1 VVSSTF
7 TDYDDACLEITT
19 IAPPRRLLSSNNTGW
34 DVRTTSMVSP
44 SGGNSASLKVGLCL
58 EANSASPELGLGQ
71 LPPLESRIRSLLQL
85 FPA

>member
-19 IAPPRRLLSSNNTGW
+19 TAPPWRLLSSNNTGW

-44 SGGNSASLKVGLCL
+44 SGGNSASLKVGLSL
-58 EANSASPELGLGQ
+58 EAKSTSPELGLDQ
-71 LPPLESRIRSLLQL
+71 PPPVNL
-85 FPA
+85 A